1 MVNEMGNTNSSEA
14 ENAAVDAQQKR
25 EAAGNANGVKEENSI
40 IPEGENKD
48 YHEKVAALPTYDPST
63 AKEPHLE
70 NSEDGKTDE
79 YKRETQLKHPFP
91 CTGFQTPANDLVSE
105 VTNIE
110 THNFD
115 QPLESVLE
123 GKDDP
128 RDRPCNQKGEAEGS
142 LPHDEVLKT
151 DPGES
156 SSVANETV
164 EECIISSSLEEQETI
179 RNGRSGQKED
189 KTQLINSEIALAD
202 KGVVSD
208 TDDQSVDS
216 LVSEMAASADG
227 SNEEKHE
234 LMSAENQVENG
245 FSNGSDWDEIP
256 KVESSQI
263 DATVSLL
270 TDIPLSTPSSSLS
283 PAIEP
288 EDKCAVHTPESELI
302 SNESD
307 NAVKE
312 CDLKKTESCMQAVHE
327 MQIDNVASS
336 IESHPKEATEE
347 NLPGNDAS
355 TDIVMDYS
363 IKGDDINVQPDI
375 LHYDHTPPVEMGLH
389 PTKFFGTAT
398 NHEQESSTENGL
410 LDKAKGGVEKSSR
423 KEIMEKC
430 ILQLG
435 SSKLENDVDIAY
447 AQGRMRGFESVE
459 DKKECNAA
467 LTEQNS
473 CEFVIT
479 EDSGVFELKT
489 SEKGITKIAAFP
501 ESGIAQ
507 NVQPSLEALAFSNE
521 KCAYDQMVPNFH
533 DETLS
538 KAPESIGRL
547 SLESIPDKSNNGIE
561 LRKSPSFDFGVPFHR
576 RSLES
581 DQTPLLCPEK
591 IPTRSASVGSSAKLS
606 NSLNYG
612 SVAVEEKTIRMERS
626 DSEAP
631 LIGLLKN
638 GDPKFTPETQQNH
651 VAVMKG
657 EELQTSQATETCLT
671 SPKGSGK
678 RKARPS
684 FFSTCIC
691 CTSATHY

>member
-1 MVNEMGNTNSSEA
+1 MVNEMGNTKSSEA
-14 ENAAVDAQQKR
+14 ENAAVDAQQKG
-25 EAAGNANGVKEENSI
+25 EAAGNENGVKEENNVIS
-40 IPEGENKD
+40 EGESKD
-48 YHEKVAALPTYDPST
+48 YHEKAAALPTYD
-63 AKEPHLE
+63 LE
-70 NSEDGKTDE
+70 NFEDGKADE
-79 YKRETQLKHPFP
+79 YKRETQHKHPFP
-91 CTGFQTPANDLVSE
+91 CTGFQTAANDLVSE
-105 VTNIE
+105 ITNIE

-128 RDRPCNQKGEAEGS
+128 HDQPCNQK
-142 LPHDEVLKT
+142 
-151 DPGES
+151 
-156 SSVANETV
+156 
-164 EECIISSSLEEQETI
+164 
-179 RNGRSGQKED
+179 
-189 KTQLINSEIALAD
+189 D
-202 KGVVSD
+202 KGIVSD
-208 TDDQSVDS
+208 TDDQRDDS
-216 LVSEMAASADG
+216 LVREMAASADG

-245 FSNGSDWDEIP
+245 FSNGGDWDEIP

-270 TDIPLSTPSSSLS
+270 TDIPLSTPSSSL
-283 PAIEP
+283 AAVIEP
-288 EDKCAVHTPESELI
+288 EDKCAVHTPESKLI

-347 NLPGNDAS
+347 NLSGNNTS

-363 IKGDDINVQPDI
+363 IKEDDINVRPDI

-398 NHEQESSTENGL
+398 NHEEESSTENGL
-410 LDKAKGGVEKSSR
+410 LYKAKGGVEKYSR

-435 SSKLENDVDIAY
+435 SSKLENGVDIAY
-447 AQGRMRGFESVE
+447 AEGRMQGFESVE

-521 KCAYDQMVPNFH
+521 KCADDQMVPSFH

-538 KAPESIGRL
+538 KATESIGRL
-547 SLESIPDKSNNGIE
+547 SLESIPDKSNDGIE

-591 IPTRSASVGSSAKLS
+591 IPTRSSSVSSNAKFS
-606 NSLNYG
+606 NSLDYG

-631 LIGLLKN
+631 LLGLLKN
-638 GDPKFTPETQQNH
+638 GENGDPKVTPETQQNH

-657 EELQTSQATETCLT
+657 EELQTSQAKETSLT

-678 RKARPS
+678 RRARPS

-691 CTSATHY
+691 CTAATHY

>member
-1 MVNEMGNTNSSEA
+1 MVSEMGNTNSSEA
-14 ENAAVDAQQKR
+14 ENAAVDAQQKG
-25 EAAGNANGVKEENSI
+25 EAAGNANGVKEEDNI
-40 IPEGENKD
+40 ISEGESKD
-48 YHEKVAALPTYDPST
+48 YHEKAAALPIYD
-63 AKEPHLE
+63 LE
-70 NSEDGKTDE
+70 NSEDGKT
-79 YKRETQLKHPFP
+79 
-91 CTGFQTPANDLVSE
+91 GFQTDANDLVSE

-128 RDRPCNQKGEAEGS
+128 RDQPCNQKGEAEGS

-164 EECIISSSLEEQETI
+164 EECIISSSFEEQETT
-179 RNGRSGQKED
+179 RNGRSGQNED

-208 TDDQSVDS
+208 QRDDS

-256 KVESSQI
+256 KVESNQI

-283 PAIEP
+283 AAIEP

-389 PTKFFGTAT
+389 PTKFFGT
-398 NHEQESSTENGL
+398 ENGL

-447 AQGRMRGFESVE
+447 AEGRMRGFESVE

-467 LTEQNS
+467 LTGQNS

-489 SEKGITKIAAFP
+489 SEKGIKKIAAFP

-538 KAPESIGRL
+538 KAPEGIGSL
-547 SLESIPDKSNNGIE
+547 SLESIPDKLNNGIE
-561 LRKSPSFDFGVPFHR
+561 LRKSPSFDFVVPSHR

-581 DQTPLLCPEK
+581 DQTPLLCPEM
-591 IPTRSASVGSSAKLS
+591 IPTRSSSVGSNVKFS
-606 NSLNYG
+606 NSLDYG

-631 LIGLLKN
+631 LLGLLKN
-638 GDPKFTPETQQNH
+638 GDPKFTSETQQNH

-691 CTSATHY
+691 CTAATHY

>member
-14 ENAAVDAQQKR
+14 ENAAVDAQQKG
-25 EAAGNANGVKEENSI
+25 EAAGNENGVKEENNVIS
-40 IPEGENKD
+40 EGESKD
-48 YHEKVAALPTYDPST
+48 YHEKAAVLPTYD
-63 AKEPHLE
+63 LE
-70 NSEDGKTDE
+70 NSEDGKADE
-79 YKRETQLKHPFP
+79 YKRETQHKHPFP
-91 CTGFQTPANDLVSE
+91 CTGFQTAANDLVNE
-105 VTNIE
+105 ITNIE

-128 RDRPCNQKGEAEGS
+128 HDQPCNQK
-142 LPHDEVLKT
+142 
-151 DPGES
+151 GES

-164 EECIISSSLEEQETI
+164 EECIISSSIEEQETTK
-179 RNGRSGQKED
+179 NGRSGQNED
-189 KTQLINSEIALAD
+189 KTQLINSELALAD
-202 KGVVSD
+202 KGIVSD
-208 TDDQSVDS
+208 TDDQRDDS
-216 LVSEMAASADG
+216 LVRDMAASADG

-245 FSNGSDWDEIP
+245 FSNGGDWDEIP

-263 DATVSLL
+263 DATVTLL
-270 TDIPLSTPSSSLS
+270 TDIPLSTPSSSL
-283 PAIEP
+283 AAVIEP

-347 NLPGNDAS
+347 KLPGNNTS

-363 IKGDDINVQPDI
+363 IKEDDINVRPDI
-375 LHYDHTPPVEMGLH
+375 LHYDHTPLVEMGLH

-398 NHEQESSTENGL
+398 NHEEESSTENGL
-410 LDKAKGGVEKSSR
+410 LYKAKGGVEKYSR

-430 ILQLG
+430 IVQLG
-435 SSKLENDVDIAY
+435 SSKLENGVDIAY
-447 AQGRMRGFESVE
+447 AEGRMQGFESVE

-507 NVQPSLEALAFSNE
+507 NVQPSLEALAFSDE
-521 KCAYDQMVPNFH
+521 KCAYDQMVPSFH

-547 SLESIPDKSNNGIE
+547 SLESIPDKSNDGIE

-591 IPTRSASVGSSAKLS
+591 IPTRSSSVGSNAKFS
-606 NSLNYG
+606 NSLDYG

-631 LIGLLKN
+631 LLGLLKN
-638 GDPKFTPETQQNH
+638 GENGDPKVTPETQQNH
-651 VAVMKG
+651 VADMKG
-657 EELQTSQATETCLT
+657 EELQTSQAKETSLT

-678 RKARPS
+678 RRARPS

-691 CTSATHY
+691 CTAATHY